1 MIEVEIRTCVED
13 KQERKNSNYNWF
25 MVYCRIYSWNWGR
38 RIWNKRTANE
48 IAPDKKFGNLR
59 LKDLFEEKMKKE
71 NKTIEELKQEYY
83 NETKFDLG
91 KIELI
96 L

>member
-1 MIEVEIRTCVED
+1 MGYIVEIEGEED
-13 KQERKNSNYNWF
+13 E
-25 MVYCRIYSWNWGR
+25 I
-38 RIWNKRTANE
+38 KRTANE